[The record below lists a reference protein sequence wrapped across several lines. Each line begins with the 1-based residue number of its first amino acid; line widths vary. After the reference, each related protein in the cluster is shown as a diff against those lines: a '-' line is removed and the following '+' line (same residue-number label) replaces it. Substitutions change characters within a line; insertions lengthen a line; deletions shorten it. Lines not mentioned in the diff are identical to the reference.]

1 MNMDR
6 IALAALAAACV
17 AGMAACSGSHTLSD
31 VQLTRLLHVE
41 RVAAGDPSAPLDA
54 PAVDCLRA
62 WSGDVELSGALPPAA
77 STDDAKKACKQ
88 RIDGWI
94 ADATRNPDKVRFE
107 DASSPPSVRRA
118 VALLAERRQA
128 IAPRMPSA
136 ADRPPQALVSNS
148 PAGTPAEPAGPAD
161 LTAAVTAVNELDG
174 LCQKAKQAN
183 ASGNTTQ
190 PIARY
195 ASYCDKRI
203 EQLRTRISMLQQNG
217 DARQAQMLTQ
227 NVQRTLEVGRQIE
240 SRQNGGGKPNNQ

>member
-17 AGMAACSGSHTLSD
+17 AGMTACSGSHTLSD

-41 RVAAGDPSAPLDA
+41 RVAASDPNAPLDA
-54 PAVDCLRA
+54 PAVACLRA
-62 WSGDVELSGALPPAA
+62 WSGDVELSGGLPPAA
-77 STDDAKKACKQ
+77 TTEDAKKACRQ

-94 ADATRNPDKVRFE
+94 ADATRNPDKLAFE
-107 DASSPPSVRRA
+107 DAASPPSVRRA

-128 IAPRMPSA
+128 IAPRLPA
-136 ADRPPQALVSNS
+136 PTDRPPPALVSN
-148 PAGTPAEPAGPAD
+148 TPAAPANTGPVD
-161 LTAAVTAVNELDG
+161 LTAAVNAVNDLDG

-203 EQLRTRISMLQQNG
+203 EQLRTRISMIQQNG
-217 DARQAQMLTQ
+217 NAQQAQTMTQ
-227 NVQRTLEVGRQIE
+227 NVQRTLDVARQIE
-240 SRQNGGGKPNNQ
+240 ARQNGAPKPTDH

>member
-6 IALAALAAACV
+6 IAVVALAAACV

-41 RVAAGDPSAPLDA
+41 RVAASDPNAPLDA

-62 WSGDVELSGALPPAA
+62 WSGDIELSGALPPAA
-77 STDDAKKACKQ
+77 TTEDTKKACRQ

-94 ADATRNPDKVRFE
+94 ADATRNPDKVPFE
-107 DASSPPSVRRA
+107 DAASPPSVRRA
-118 VALLAERRQA
+118 VALLAERRQT
-128 IAPRMPSA
+128 IAPRLPSA
-136 ADRPPQALVSNS
+136 TDRPPQALVSN
-148 PAGTPAEPAGPAD
+148 APAEPANTGPVD
-161 LTAAVTAVNELDG
+161 LTAAVNAVNELDG

-183 ASGNTTQ
+183 ASGNTSQ
-190 PIARY
+190 PVARY

-217 DARQAQMLTQ
+217 NEQQAQTITQ
-227 NVQRTLEVGRQIE
+227 NVQRTLEVARQIE
-240 SRQNGGGKPNNQ
+240 ARQNGGPKPNNQ

>member
-31 VQLTRLLHVE
+31 VQLTQLLHVE
-41 RVAAGDPSAPLDA
+41 RVAASDPNAPLDT

-62 WSGDVELSGALPPAA
+62 WSGDIELSGALPPAA
-77 STDDAKKACKQ
+77 TTEDTKKACRQ

-94 ADATRNPDKVRFE
+94 ADATRNPDKVPFE
-107 DASSPPSVRRA
+107 DAASPPSVRRA
-118 VALLAERRQA
+118 VALLAERRQT
-128 IAPRMPSA
+128 IAPRLPSA
-136 ADRPPQALVSNS
+136 TDRPPQALVSN
-148 PAGTPAEPAGPAD
+148 TPAEPANTGPVD
-161 LTAAVTAVNELDG
+161 LTAAVNAVNELDG

-183 ASGNTTQ
+183 ASGNTSQ
-190 PIARY
+190 PVARY

-217 DARQAQMLTQ
+217 NEQQAQTITQ
-227 NVQRTLEVGRQIE
+227 NVQRTLEVARQIE
-240 SRQNGGGKPNNQ
+240 ARQNGGPKPNNQ

>member
-41 RVAAGDPSAPLDA
+41 RVEASDPIAPLDA
-54 PAVDCLRA
+54 SAVDCLRA

-77 STDDAKKACKQ
+77 TTEDAKKACHQ

-107 DASSPPSVRRA
+107 DAASPPSVRRA

-128 IAPRMPSA
+128 IAPRLPSPT
-136 ADRPPQALVSNS
+136 DRPPQALVSN
-148 PAGTPAEPAGPAD
+148 TPAAAPDNTGPVD
-161 LTAAVTAVNELDG
+161 LTAAVNAVNELDD

-203 EQLRTRISMLQQNG
+203 EQLRTRMSMIQHNG
-217 DARQAQMLTQ
+217 NTQQAQTITQ
-227 NVQRTLEVGRQIE
+227 NVQRTLEVARQIE
-240 SRQNGGGKPNNQ
+240 SRQNGGPKPNNQ

>member
-6 IALAALAAACV
+6 IAVVALAAACV

-41 RVAAGDPSAPLDA
+41 RVAASDPIAPLDA

-62 WSGDVELSGALPPAA
+62 WSGDIELSGALPPAA
-77 STDDAKKACKQ
+77 TTEDTKKACRQ

-94 ADATRNPDKVRFE
+94 ADATRNPDKVPFE
-107 DASSPPSVRRA
+107 DAASPPSVRRA
-118 VALLAERRQA
+118 VALLAERRQT
-128 IAPRMPSA
+128 IAPRLPSA
-136 ADRPPQALVSNS
+136 TDRPPQALVSN
-148 PAGTPAEPAGPAD
+148 APAEPANTGPVD
-161 LTAAVTAVNELDG
+161 LTAAVNAVNELDG

-183 ASGNTTQ
+183 ASGNTSQ
-190 PIARY
+190 PVARY

-217 DARQAQMLTQ
+217 NEQQAQTITQ
-227 NVQRTLEVGRQIE
+227 NVQRTLEVARQIE
-240 SRQNGGGKPNNQ
+240 ARQNGGPKPNNQ

>member
-6 IALAALAAACV
+6 IAIAALAAACV

-41 RVAAGDPSAPLDA
+41 RVAATDPNAPLDA

-62 WSGDVELSGALPPAA
+62 WSGDVELSGALAA
-77 STDDAKKACKQ
+77 AATTEDAKKACRQ

-128 IAPRMPSA
+128 IAPRLPSA
-136 ADRPPQALVSNS
+136 TDRPPQALVSN
-148 PAGTPAEPAGPAD
+148 APAEPASTGPAD
-161 LTAAVTAVNELDG
+161 LTAAVTAVNELDD

-203 EQLRTRISMLQQNG
+203 EQLRTRISMIQQSG
-217 DARQAQMLTQ
+217 DTRQAQMITQ

-240 SRQNGGGKPNNQ
+240 ARQNGTPKPTDQ